1 MNSIVYLSFASLVY
15 ITIITIVYFK
25 KEKIHSVEISIFSKI
40 LLLVLFCLIFEIL
53 SALPIM
59 NEVMWLK
66 IFLKD
71 IFMTLLAVLFTN
83 FLKYS
88 IILVK
93 GLDYRFPKYFE
104 ITRYLVLAVVG
115 IIIFFSPL
123 YVNCDSNGFVIN
135 TYGLGQAILSSFSI
149 FIIIIIFFIL
159 IFNLKKIKNKKAIP
173 LVLLI
178 VLMLVS
184 GFLQIKFPKLI
195 LTNFTLS
202 IVTAIMYFTI
212 ENPDVKMI
220 AQLNAAKDAAEKA
233 NLAKTEFLSS
243 MSHEIRTPLNA
254 IVGFSNMLLD
264 DKDLPN
270 SAKEEVNDIVM
281 ASDNLLEIVN
291 GILDIS
297 KIEAGKLEIINT
309 EYDFNKVTTELI
321 ALTRGRLGDKPIELI
336 TKIDASIPQVLYG
349 DASRLKQICVNIL
362 TNAVKYTK
370 EGSIIFSINSVIKN
384 DVCRLIISVEDT
396 GIGIKQ
402 ENINKLF
409 NKFERLDLKDNVT
422 IEGTGLGLAIT
433 KKLVDMMHGK
443 IVVQSVFGKGS
454 KFTVSIDQGIVK
466 NPTIKVE
473 AINTTHE
480 KIEVKNKTVLV
491 VDDNKINLKVAER
504 LLQTYGVLVECVESG
519 FICIDNLKSGKKYDL
534 ILMDDMMPR
543 MSGVE
548 TLQKIKVEIPE
559 FDIPVIALTA
569 NALTGMREKYLADGF
584 NDYLAKPINK
594 DELNRV
600 INEYLNKK

>member
-1 MNSIVYLSFASLVY
+1 
-15 ITIITIVYFK
+15 
-25 KEKIHSVEISIFSKI
+25 
-40 LLLVLFCLIFEIL
+40 
-53 SALPIM
+53 
-59 NEVMWLK
+59 
-66 IFLKD
+66 
-71 IFMTLLAVLFTN
+71 
-83 FLKYS
+83 
-88 IILVK
+88 
-93 GLDYRFPKYFE
+93 
-104 ITRYLVLAVVG
+104 
-115 IIIFFSPL
+115 
-123 YVNCDSNGFVIN
+123 
-135 TYGLGQAILSSFSI
+135 
-149 FIIIIIFFIL
+149 
-159 IFNLKKIKNKKAIP
+159 
-173 LVLLI
+173 
-178 VLMLVS
+178 
-184 GFLQIKFPKLI
+184 
-195 LTNFTLS
+195 
-202 IVTAIMYFTI
+202 
-212 ENPDVKMI
+212 
-220 AQLNAAKDAAEKA
+220 
-233 NLAKTEFLSS
+233 
-243 MSHEIRTPLNA
+243 
-254 IVGFSNMLLD
+254 
-264 DKDLPN
+264 
-270 SAKEEVNDIVM
+270 M

-402 ENINKLF
+402 ENLNKLF
-409 NKFERLDLKDNVT
+409 NKFERLDLKDNIT

-433 KKLVDMMHGK
+433 KKLVDMMNGK

-559 FDIPVIALTA
+559 FDIPVISLTA

-594 DELNRV
+594 DELNSLGQPYG
-600 INEYLNKK
+600 EALPNKKDKNTELQVYVTYALQINNQSTQHNATGVKVKYSYDEGYEYVGDVEGTVNDEKNKILTISNINLVPGESKKITLKFKVRKNEDGTFFKKPSDTSKYTNVAEIVEYSTTEGRLVDADSAPGNTFLGENKPTTRREDDTDTANGSVG

>member
-1 MNSIVYLSFASLVY
+1 MNSIIYLSYASLVY
-15 ITIITIVYFK
+15 ILIVTFVYFK
-25 KEKIHSVEISIFSKI
+25 KEKIHSEEINIFSRI

-59 NEVMWLK
+59 NNVMRLK

-71 IFMTLLAVLFTN
+71 IFMVLLADIFTN
-83 FLKYS
+83 FFKYS

-93 GLDYRFPKYFE
+93 GLDYHFSKYFE
-104 ITRYLVLAVVG
+104 IARYFVLSVVG
-115 IIIFFSPL
+115 MIIFFSPL
-123 YVNCDSNGFVIN
+123 YVNRDTNGVVIN
-135 TYGLGQAILSSFSI
+135 TYGLGQNILSSFSI
-149 FIIIIIFFIL
+149 FMIIIIFFIL
-159 IFNLKKIKNKKAIP
+159 IFNFKKVRSKKAIP

-178 VLMLVS
+178 ALMFVC
-184 GFLQIKFPKLI
+184 GFIQIRFPRLI

-220 AQLNAAKDAAEKA
+220 FQLNAAKDAAEKA
-233 NLAKTEFLSS
+233 NKAKTEFLSS

-254 IVGFSNMLLD
+254 IVGFSNMLLE
-264 DKDLPN
+264 DKNLPD
-270 SAKEEVNDIVM
+270 SAKDEVNDIVM

-297 KIEAGKLEIINT
+297 KIEAGKLEIVKT
-309 EYDFNKVTTELI
+309 EYDFKKVTDELV
-321 ALTRGRLGDKPIELI
+321 ALTKGRLADKPIELFV
-336 TKIDASIPQVLYG
+336 KIDETIPQVLYG
-349 DASRLKQICVNIL
+349 DSTRLKQICVNIL
-362 TNAVKYTK
+362 TNAIKYTK
-370 EGSIIFSINSVIKN
+370 EGSITFSINSVIKN
-384 DVCRLIISVEDT
+384 DICRLIIAVEDT

-409 NKFERLDLKDNVT
+409 NKFERLDLEDNVT

-433 KKLVDMMHGK
+433 KKLVDLMHGK
-443 IVVQSVFGKGS
+443 IVVQSVYGKGS
-454 KFTVSIDQGIVK
+454 KFTVSIDQRIVQ

-473 AINTTHE
+473 PPVI
-480 KIEVKNKTVLV
+480 KNDNLKVDNKLVLV

-504 LLQTYGVLVECVESG
+504 LLGTYGINSECVESG

-548 TLQKIKVEIPE
+548 TLHKIKEEIKD
-559 FDIPVIALTA
+559 FNIPIIALTA
-569 NALTGMREKYLADGF
+569 NALTGMKEKYLADGF
-584 NDYLAKPINK
+584 NDYLAKPISK

-600 INEYLNKK
+600 INEYLNKE